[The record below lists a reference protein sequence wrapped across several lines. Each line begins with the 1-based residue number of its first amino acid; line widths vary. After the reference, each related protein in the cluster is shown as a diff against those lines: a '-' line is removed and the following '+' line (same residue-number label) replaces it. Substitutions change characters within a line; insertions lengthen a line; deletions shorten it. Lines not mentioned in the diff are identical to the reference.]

1 MIIGV
6 MKNRLEI
13 KGGSME
19 NLKITEKLY
28 KRLVKLARENGF
40 SDVDAYAEYKL
51 YELTLNEKEEV
62 ISAED
67 RMKIEE
73 RLKALG
79 YLE

>member
-1 MIIGV
+1 
-6 MKNRLEI
+6 
-13 KGGSME
+13 ME
-19 NLKITEKLY
+19 RLKISGKLY
-28 KRLVKLARENGF
+28 KRLVEMAGENGF